1 MSSIT
6 GVSLNAVYPSGL
18 VDRPGQPAV
27 PVPRQDS
34 PLFNSVVESEATERS
49 QNRRE
54 LDPDERRQDNQRGRP
69 LTLPSAQSED
79 GDRPQDN
86 PGQLLTR
93 EALEAAQRRGELD
106 LEQRAKLE
114 EIQQLAE
121 RDREVRNHEEAHR
134 AVAGRYAGPIA
145 YDFVQGPDGRRYAVS
160 GEVPID
166 LSPAPTPE
174 QTAAKMDQVRRAA
187 LAPADPSPADRQIAA
202 QAMQLMVE
210 ARQEAVRLRV
220 SDGDSADDDN
230 IDPVVTASSQ
240 DSTDEQFSTSLTTE
254 ESTREDEAQPAA
266 QRTDD
271 EDQDRATDDADRDEA
286 LDERNAG
293 VNTEALAR
301 LSELQATIAEILRN
315 QGASLDDVNPGRN
328 VNFQI

>member
-18 VDRPGQPAV
+18 VDRPGQPVV
-27 PVPRQDS
+27 PTPRQDS
-34 PLFNSVVESEATERS
+34 PLFTSVVQSEATERS

-69 LTLPSAQSED
+69 LTPSSSPSED
-79 GDRPQDN
+79 SDRPQEEA
-86 PGQLLTR
+86 GQLLTR

-121 RDREVRNHEEAHR
+121 RDREVRSHEEAHR
-134 AVAGRYAGPIA
+134 AVAGRYAGPIS

-166 LSPAPTPE
+166 LSPAATPE
-174 QTAAKMDQVRRAA
+174 QTAAKMEQVRRAA
-187 LAPADPSPADRQIAA
+187 LAPAEPSPADRQIAS
-202 QAMQLMVE
+202 QAMQLMLE
-210 ARQEAVRLRV
+210 ARQEAVRLRT
-220 SDGDSADDDN
+220 SEGDRTDDSVE
-230 IDPVVTASSQ
+230 PRVAQSSQ
-240 DSTDEQFSTSLTTE
+240 DSSDELAMD
-254 ESTREDEAQPAA
+254 ESTREEEPQAA
-266 QRTDD
+266 FASLETG
-271 EDQDRATDDADRDEA
+271 DQDRATDDADRDEA
-286 LDERNAG
+286 LDERNAA
-293 VNTEALAR
+293 VNTESLAR

-315 QGASLDDVNPGRN
+315 QGASLDDINPGRN